1 MANYKVLKNYND
13 KQLEKSLK
21 AGDKVEMTVKRADE
35 VEKTLSANGF
45 KGPFLERVRESKLF
59 K

>member
-21 AGDKVEMTVKRADE
+21 AGDKVEMTVKRVDE

-45 KGPFLERVRESKLF
+45 KGPFLERVRESK
-59 K
+59 

>member
-21 AGDKVEMTVKRADE
+21 AGDKVEMTIKRADE
-35 VEKTLSANGF
+35 VEEILKANGF
-45 KGPFLERVRESKLF
+45 DGPFLERIKEK